1 MIDRTIAAV
10 LLLGCIALGFALFTT
25 RGELQ
30 AQKLAYSQF
39 ETRVET
45 ERKQA
50 AETYAKGLQDLRDQQ
65 QAVADKY
72 QGALNDARTREA
84 SSRRNADLAAAESS
98 GLRAQLLS
106 AARLIA
112 DAATPAASVAEYATA
127 VGELLADCSRE
138 RQGFADKAEG
148 HANDVRT
155 LIGAWPM
162 NKK

>member
-1 MIDRTIAAV
+1 MIDRTIAVV
-10 LLLGCIALGFALFTT
+10 LLLGSIALGFALFTT

-30 AQKLAYSQF
+30 AQKLAYSQL

-50 AETYAKGLQDLRDQQ
+50 AEAYAKGLQDLRDQQ
-65 QAVADKY
+65 QAIADKY

-84 SSRRNADLAAAESS
+84 TSRRNADLAHAESG

-112 DAATPAASVAEYATA
+112 DAATPAASVAGYAVTVSGLFDNCQRDYQDVA
-127 VGELLADCSRE
+127 A
-138 RQGFADKAEG
+138 KATG
-148 HANDVRT
+148 HANDVRAHRD
-155 LIGAWPM
+155 AWPM
-162 NKK
+162 NPK